1 MAKRRPEIVVGIFVL
16 VVLGVAAYIVLAIQG
31 NPFEET
37 FHLSSLYNR
46 VSGVKQG
53 TSVSLAGHQVGQ
65 VEKVTPR
72 PDLHKVEVIMAI
84 SQAYEGAILT
94 DATATIV
101 PVGFL
106 GDVMIEL
113 TYGNQGEPAKEGDVL
128 RGGEPLD
135 WQSLLKGA
143 ATEFSGAMR
152 SVNTVVGNQQFQ
164 SDLSRILDNLSQ
176 FTDTLNSLIIPED
189 RAQLDKILVSMS
201 DMGEKIGQAA
211 DSLQLLI
218 EENRETLTT
227 SLANTKTITEQVK
240 GEIAPDFSQAAKSF
254 AELGAK
260 MTALT
265 EKIDQFVAANS
276 ENAGQAITGIKE
288 STASLRETLD
298 SAKAS
303 LDQIK
308 QGPGTLHDLVYSEE
322 TGHQLNSTLR
332 SAARFFDSWSGIG
345 SGLQL
350 KVSAEAKWFFDDPLG
365 DHSRN
370 DFRTVITQPAPGME
384 FQGYNEVWSDGD
396 DNRAEWD
403 VAGQVWFGDYGVL
416 AGVDD
421 AGYDPDLDLLFL
433 GKVPNSGGR
442 LVAGFGILE
451 GEAGARLEAHLIPDL
466 LYLRLDGVGFTS
478 DDKERLDLS
487 LRAQVWENLHI
498 LGGFESLVGSPERRA
513 FAGLRYEFGKK
524 FGQKKAGD
532 ENGGDGFEESYQ
544 SEVESSGYESTLHG
558 KDPFA
563 EDEALWEMEKKGDL
577 IPAEEAPSIKPP
589 TGL

>member
-1 MAKRRPEIVVGIFVL
+1 LAKRRPEIVVGIFVL
-16 VVLGVAAYIVLAIQG
+16 VVLGVAAYIILAIQG

-37 FHLSSLYNR
+37 FRLSSLYSR

-72 PDLHKVEVIMAI
+72 PDLHKVEVIMSI

-113 TYGNQGEPAKEGDVL
+113 TYGNLGEPAKDGDLL

-152 SVNTVVGNQQFQ
+152 SVNTVVGNEQLQT
-164 SDLSRILDNLSQ
+164 DLSRILDNLSQ
-176 FTDTLNSLIIPED
+176 FTDTLNNLVVPED
-189 RAQLDKILVSMS
+189 RAQLDKIMVSLG

-211 DSLQLLI
+211 DSLQMLI
-218 EENRETLTT
+218 EENRESLTT
-227 SLANTKTITEQVK
+227 SLANTRSITEQVK
-240 GEIAPDFSQAAKSF
+240 GEIAPDFSEAAKSF
-254 AELGAK
+254 TELGTK

-288 STASLRETLD
+288 STASLRETLN

-308 QGPGTLHDLVYSEE
+308 EGPGTLHDLVYDDE
-322 TGHQLNSTLR
+322 TSRQLNSTLR

-345 SGLQL
+345 SGLQI

-403 VAGQVWFGDYGVL
+403 LAGQVWFGDYGIL

-478 DDKERLDLS
+478 EDKERLDLS

-524 FGQKKAGD
+524 FGQKKEG
-532 ENGGDGFEESYQ
+532 EEDGFEESYQ
-544 SEVESSGYESTLHG
+544 SEVESSGYESTLPG

-563 EDEALWEMEKKGDL
+563 EDEALWEKEKKGEL

>member
-1 MAKRRPEIVVGIFVL
+1 MGIFIL
-16 VVLGVAAYIVLAIQG
+16 AVLGVAVYIILAIQG

-46 VSGVKQG
+46 VSGVKEG

-65 VEKVTPR
+65 VEKVSPR
-72 PDLHKVEVIMAI
+72 PELHKVEVTMAI

-113 TYGNQGEPAKEGDVL
+113 TYGNLGVPVREGDVL

-152 SVNTVVGNQQFQ
+152 SVNTVVGNEQFQ
-164 SDLSRILDNLSQ
+164 TDLSTILDNLSQ
-176 FTDTLNSLIIPED
+176 FTDTLNNLVVPED
-189 RAQLDKILVSMS
+189 RAQLDKILVSLG

-211 DSLQLLI
+211 DSLQMLI
-218 EENRETLTT
+218 EENREGLST
-227 SLANTKTITEQVK
+227 SIANTKTITEQVK
-240 GEIAPDFSQAAKSF
+240 GEIAPGFSEAAKSF
-254 AELGAK
+254 SELGTK

-288 STASLRETLD
+288 STASLRETLN

-308 QGPGTLHDLVYSEE
+308 EGPGTLHDLVYSGE
-322 TGHQLNSTLR
+322 TGQQLNSTLR
-332 SAARFFDSWSGIG
+332 SAAKFFDSWSGLG
-345 SGLQL
+345 SGLQV
-350 KVSAEAKWFFDDPLG
+350 KISAEAKWFFADPLG
-365 DHSRN
+365 SHSKE
-370 DFRTVITQPAPGME
+370 DFRTVITQPAPGIE
-384 FQGYNEVWSDGD
+384 VQGYNEVWGDADG
-396 DNRAEWD
+396 NRAEWD
-403 VAGQVWFGDYGVL
+403 LAGQVWFGDYGVL

-421 AGYDPDLDLLFL
+421 AGFDPDLDLMFL

-466 LYLRLDGVGFTS
+466 LYLRLDGIGFTS
-478 DDKERLDLS
+478 EDKERLDLS
-487 LRAQVWENLHI
+487 LRAQIWENLHI

-524 FGQKKAGD
+524 FGEKTEGEAASEGEDFDK
-532 ENGGDGFEESYQ
+532 SYQ
-544 SEVESSGYESTLHG
+544 SEVESSGYESTLPD

-563 EDEALWEMEKKGDL
+563 DDEELWEKGKKREM
-577 IPAEEAPSIKPP
+577 IPAEEAPSIQPP

>member
-1 MAKRRPEIVVGIFVL
+1 MAKRKSELVVGIFVI
-16 VVLGVAAYIVLAIQG
+16 VVLGVAAYIVLAIRG

-37 FHLSSLYNR
+37 FHLSSLYSR
-46 VSGVKQG
+46 VSGVKEG
-53 TSVSLAGHQVGQ
+53 TTVSLAGHQIGQ
-65 VEKVTPR
+65 VERVTPR
-72 PDLHKVEVIMAI
+72 PDLHKVEVSMSI

-106 GDVMIEL
+106 GDVMVEL
-113 TYGNQGEPAKEGDVL
+113 TYGNLGVPVRDGDVL
-128 RGGEPLD
+128 QGGEPLD

-143 ATEFSGAMR
+143 ATDFSSAMK
-152 SVNTVVGNQQFQ
+152 SVDTVVGNDQFQ
-164 SDLSRILDNLSQ
+164 TDLTQVLDNLSQ
-176 FTDTLNSLIIPED
+176 FTDTLNNLVVPED
-189 RAQLDKILVSMS
+189 RDQLNRILVSLA
-201 DMGEKIGQAA
+201 DMGDKIGNAA
-211 DSLQLLI
+211 DSLQMLI
-218 EENRETLTT
+218 EENREGLNT
-227 SLANTKTITEQVK
+227 SIANTQAITEQVK
-240 GEIAPDFSQAAKSF
+240 GEIAPGFNEAAKSF
-254 AELGAK
+254 ADLGAK

-308 QGPGTLHDLVYSEE
+308 EGPGTLHDLVYSGE
-322 TGHQLNSTLR
+322 TGEQLNSTLR
-332 SAARFFDSWSGIG
+332 SAARFFDSWSGFG
-345 SGLQL
+345 SGLQV
-350 KVSAEAKWFFDDPLG
+350 KISAEAKWFFADPLG
-365 DHSRN
+365 DHSRD
-370 DFRTVITQPAPGME
+370 DFRTVITQPAPGAE
-384 FQGYNEVWSDGD
+384 LEGYSEVWSEGD

-403 VAGQVWFGDYGVL
+403 VAGQVWFGDYGIL

-478 DDKERLDLS
+478 EDKERLDLS
-487 LRAQVWENLHI
+487 LRAQIWENLHV

-513 FAGLRYEFGKK
+513 FAGVRYEFGKK
-524 FGQKKAGD
+524 FGQKTEGEDDSGA
-532 ENGGDGFEESYQ
+532 NGFDESYQ
-544 SEVESSGYESTLHG
+544 SEVKSSGYESTRPK
-558 KDPFA
+558 KDTFS
-563 EDEALWEMEKKGDL
+563 EDEALWEKKKKEM
-577 IPAEEAPSIKPP
+577 IPADEAPAVKPP